1 MGRGYLP
8 DMKLGFLAFAVILW
22 TSQSIQYSHFDQEI
36 GSRGLSIKG
45 EEVLQKDGPK
55 NVPKAKVHELLLPI
69 KSSSMLKDL
78 FHFPVFVTY
87 KRSESEG
94 YNPHVRV
101 IKRSQGFEEDPQI
114 RVMRSDPGM
123 DLFNQISAMD
133 RHIRVTRSEEALD
146 PQVRITR

>member
-1 MGRGYLP
+1 
-8 DMKLGFLAFAVILW
+8 
-22 TSQSIQYSHFDQEI
+22 
-36 GSRGLSIKG
+36 
-45 EEVLQKDGPK
+45 
-55 NVPKAKVHELLLPI
+55 
-69 KSSSMLKDL
+69 MLKDL

-87 KRSESEG
+87 KRSDSEG

-133 RHIRVTRSEEALD
+133 RHIR
-146 PQVRITR
+146 